1 MVRSHK
7 AGSCCHRRTS
17 LHSQA
22 HHAPSSATHHLESR
36 RCTCKN
42 SPCRK
47 SITQLLRCD
56 NNTTAIRTTTTLR
69 QCNYYYLTTMQ
80 LLLQYLTTMQL
91 LLRCD
96 NCTLR
101 NGFSEYF
108 TYMRTKCYQKKI
120 SWELIQLIEHKT
132 SSLKHSEMTQSLNQ
146 KPPKRID
153 AIGMIYS

>member
-36 RCTCKN
+36 HCTCKN

-56 NNTTAIRTTTTLR
+56 NNTTAIRATPTLR

-80 LLLQYLTTMQL
+80 LLLPYDNATTT
-91 LLRCD
+91 
-96 NCTLR
+96 TLR
-101 NGFSEYF
+101 HCNYYYVATIAHFETASANIL
-108 TYMRTKCYQKKI
+108 RTREQNVTRKKY
-120 SWELIQLIEHKT
+120 HG
-132 SSLKHSEMTQSLNQ
+132 SLFNSLNTKQ
-146 KPPKRID
+146 TV
-153 AIGMIYS
+153 